1 MQPHQYVLAMGILW
15 LTSFLILP
23 FLFGRT
29 RRRAREE
36 GREAGLAERDGIYAL
51 QTQALIANLANT
63 TQELDTERAEAK
75 RVAAAYQQTIAE
87 LEARIMSYTGLAV
100 TREDYEL
107 LLGTAETLRLT
118 ERTLKALK
126 AQQQATA
133 AAARAEGIDGLAKRI
148 HAQLRDTPSAGRDA
162 GKAA

>member
-1 MQPHQYVLAMGILW
+1 MQPHQYTLAMGILW
-15 LTSFLILP
+15 LATLL
-23 FLFGRT
+23 LLTYLRGRA

-51 QTQALIANLANT
+51 QTQALIANLANK

-87 LEARIMSYTGLAV
+87 LEARIMSYTALAV
-100 TREDYEL
+100 TRADYEL
-107 LLGTAETLRLT
+107 LIGTTETLRLT

-148 HAQLRDTPSAGRDA
+148 HAQLRDTPASAG
-162 GKAA
+162 AAA